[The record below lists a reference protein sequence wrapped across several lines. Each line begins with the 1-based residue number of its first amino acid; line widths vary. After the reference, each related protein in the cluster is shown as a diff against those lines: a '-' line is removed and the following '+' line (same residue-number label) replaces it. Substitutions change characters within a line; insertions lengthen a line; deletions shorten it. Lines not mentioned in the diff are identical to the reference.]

1 MIEGSLSRRYS
12 KALFQL
18 AQEGAQEE
26 NIGRELES
34 FLAAYT
40 GSPLQTVLNNP
51 AFEAASRKKILVEVT
66 KSLQLSFL
74 TVHFLSLL
82 LERDRLTYL
91 VAIVS
96 CYRRFLNDA
105 KGRVDAKVVGAE
117 PLEPA
122 TLEKLREVLH
132 GISGKEVVLHE
143 ESDSKLLGGVLIQL
157 EGKVYDGSVRTQLEK
172 MKERIARRY

>member
-1 MIEGSLSRRYS
+1 MIEGSLSRRYT

-26 NIGRELES
+26 KVGQELDS

-40 GSPLQTVLNNP
+40 GSPLQTVLSNP
-51 AFEAASRKKILVEVT
+51 AFEVGRRKKILIEVT
-66 KSLQLSFL
+66 ESLQLSAL

-91 VAIVS
+91 ASIVS

-105 KGRVDAKVVGAE
+105 KGRVEAKVMGAE
-117 PLEPA
+117 RLEPA
-122 TLEKLREVLH
+122 TLEKLREALH
-132 GISGKEVVLHE
+132 GVSGKEVVLHE
-143 ESDSKLLGGVLIQL
+143 ESDPALLGGVLIQL
-157 EGKVYDGSVRTQLEK
+157 EGKVYDGTVRTQLEK
-172 MKERIARRY
+172 MKQRIARGY